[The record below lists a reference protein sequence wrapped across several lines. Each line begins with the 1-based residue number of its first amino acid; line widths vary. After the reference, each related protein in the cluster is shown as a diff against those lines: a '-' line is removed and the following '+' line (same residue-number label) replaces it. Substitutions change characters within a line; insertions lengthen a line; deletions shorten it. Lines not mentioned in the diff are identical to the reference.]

1 MTDQVSRVVVASRNP
16 VKISAATEAFRGMFP
31 SAEFSFTGLSVPSGV
46 ADQPM
51 TDAETLQGAR
61 NRAQNARDAEPQA
74 EYWVGIEGGVDDS
87 GGSMETFAWVVV
99 LGRTKMT
106 GSHSGSEPSASQ
118 KESAADGAGVATAAS
133 DVAGSSRGVERMGRA
148 RTAAFFQPE
157 EVARLVRGGM
167 DLGPAGDQVFGSENS
182 RQHSGSIGLLT
193 GDLINRS
200 AYYVPAVIAALIPF
214 KNSTLTF
221 ADF

>member
-1 MTDQVSRVVVASRNP
+1 MTAHASRVIVASRNP
-16 VKISAATEAFRGMFP
+16 VKISAAREAFRGMFP
-31 SAEFSFTGLSVPSGV
+31 STEFSFTGLSVPSGV

-74 EYWVGIEGGVDDS
+74 DYWVGIEGGVDDS
-87 GGSMETFAWVVV
+87 GDSMETFAWVVV
-99 LGRTKMT
+99 LGRAKT
-106 GSHSGSEPSASQ
+106 
-118 KESAADGAGVATAAS
+118 
-133 DVAGSSRGVERMGRA
+133 AGSKGVERMGRA

-167 DLGPAGDQVFGSENS
+167 ELGPAGDQVFGSENS

-200 AYYVPAVIAALIPF
+200 AYYVPAVIGALIPF
-214 KNSTLTF
+214 RNSALTF
-221 ADF
+221 ARF

>member
-1 MTDQVSRVVVASRNP
+1 
-16 VKISAATEAFRGMFP
+16 
-31 SAEFSFTGLSVPSGV
+31 
-46 ADQPM
+46 M

-74 EYWVGIEGGVDDS
+74 DYWVGIEGGVDDS
-87 GGSMETFAWVVV
+87 GDSMETFAWVVV
-99 LGRTKMT
+99 LGRAKTA
-106 GSHSGSEPSASQ
+106 GSRSGSEPSGSQ
-118 KESAADGAGVATAAS
+118 TESAANDLTEPTATSDAAGRS
-133 DVAGSSRGVERMGRA
+133 KGVERMGRA

-167 DLGPAGDQVFGSENS
+167 ELGPAGDQVFGSENS

-200 AYYVPAVIAALIPF
+200 AYYVPAVIGALIPF
-214 KNSTLTF
+214 RNSALTF
-221 ADF
+221 ARF

>member
-1 MTDQVSRVVVASRNP
+1 MTDQASRVVVASRNP
-16 VKISAATEAFRGMFP
+16 VKISAAREAFRGMFP
-31 SAEFSFTGLSVPSGV
+31 SADFSFTGLNVPSGV

-74 EYWVGIEGGVDDS
+74 DYWVGIEGGVDDS
-87 GGSMETFAWVVV
+87 GDSMETFAWVVV
-99 LGRTKMT
+99 LGRAKTA
-106 GSHSGSEPSASQ
+106 GSELAS
-118 KESAADGAGVATAAS
+118 EAPGV
-133 DVAGSSRGVERMGRA
+133 RRMGRA

-167 DLGPAGDQVFGSENS
+167 ELGPADDEVFGSENS
-182 RQHSGSIGLLT
+182 KLHSGSIGLLT

-200 AYYVPAVIAALIPF
+200 AYYVPAVIGALIPF
-214 KNSTLTF
+214 RNSTLTF
-221 ADF
+221 AEF

>member
-31 SAEFSFTGLSVPSGV
+31 SAKFSFTGLSVPSGV

-99 LGRTKMT
+99 LGRTKTT
-106 GSHSGSEPSASQ
+106 GSHSG
-118 KESAADGAGVATAAS
+118 
-133 DVAGSSRGVERMGRA
+133 GVERMGRA

-167 DLGPAGDQVFGSENS
+167 ELGPAGDQVFGSENS

-214 KNSTLTF
+214 RNSRLTF
-221 ADF
+221 PAF

>member
-1 MTDQVSRVVVASRNP
+1 MTGQASRVVVASRNP
-16 VKISAATEAFRGMFP
+16 VKISAAREAFRGMFP
-31 SAEFSFTGLSVPSGV
+31 STEFSFTGLSVPSGV

-61 NRAQNARDAEPQA
+61 NRAQNARDAEPRA
-74 EYWVGIEGGVDDS
+74 DYWVGIEGGVDDI
-87 GGSMETFAWVVV
+87 GGAMETFAWVVV
-99 LGRTKMT
+99 LGRAKTT
-106 GSHSGSEPSASQ
+106 GSKAASEPSGSQ
-118 KESAADGAGVATAAS
+118 PESARDDFIEPTATSDAARR
-133 DVAGSSRGVERMGRA
+133 SRGVERMGRA

-167 DLGPAGDQVFGSENS
+167 ELGPAGDQVFGSENS

-200 AYYVPAVIAALIPF
+200 AYYVPAVIGALIPF
-214 KNSTLTF
+214 RNSTLTF
-221 ADF
+221 AEF

>member
-16 VKISAATEAFRGMFP
+16 VKISAAREAFQGMFP

-51 TDAETLQGAR
+51 TDGETLQGAR

-99 LGRTKMT
+99 LGRAKTT
-106 GSHSGSEPSASQ
+106 C
-118 KESAADGAGVATAAS
+118 
-133 DVAGSSRGVERMGRA
+133 SRDVERMGRA

-167 DLGPAGDQVFGSENS
+167 ELGPAGDQVFGSENS
-182 RQHSGSIGLLT
+182 RLHSGSIGLLT

-200 AYYVPAVIAALIPF
+200 AYYVPAVIGALIPF
-214 KNSTLTF
+214 RNLTLTF
-221 ADF
+221 AAF